1 MDSEKGVTAEPNKPI
16 FKATILK
23 NNSKKCFFGIGTLVI
38 VTIITLIITIVLLIP
53 KEEDCVN
60 PMCQYSNESNAS
72 EFVKENLTIS
82 DIENATIHIT
92 EIIADNANEHWCKQL
107 KNT

>member
-1 MDSEKGVTAEPNKPI
+1 MDSEKGVTTEPNKPI

-72 EFVKENLTIS
+72 EFVKENLTIK
-82 DIENATIHIT
+82 
-92 EIIADNANEHWCKQL
+92 IA
-107 KNT
+107 